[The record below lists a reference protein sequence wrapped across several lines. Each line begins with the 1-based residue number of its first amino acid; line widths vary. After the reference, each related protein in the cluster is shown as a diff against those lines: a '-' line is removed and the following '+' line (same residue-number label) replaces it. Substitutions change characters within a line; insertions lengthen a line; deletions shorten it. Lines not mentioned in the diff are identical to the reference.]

1 MNYSI
6 KNCSKQSC
14 ICHRRKFL
22 KGLMTTTLTLPFFLL
37 SNKTAK
43 ASETQALVLSC
54 IDFRFIH
61 FQQDFLAK
69 KNLDNQ

>member
-1 MNYSI
+1 
-6 KNCSKQSC
+6 
-14 ICHRRKFL
+14 
-22 KGLMTTTLTLPFFLL
+22 MTTTLTLPFFLL